1 MTPFRG
7 LLGTLTL
14 AAPQRVHIS
23 SRLMSTTVPRAR
35 ERKLPATFYR
45 GGTSKALLIQ
55 RSDLPPHGKERDG
68 ILLSA
73 MGSPDPNGR

>member
-1 MTPFRG
+1 MTALTPG
-7 LLGTLTL
+7 LLSTLSTRSIRSPIAMRLMTTAVPRTRERRL
-14 AAPQRVHIS
+14 AA
-23 SRLMSTTVPRAR
+23 TY
-35 ERKLPATFYR
+35 YR

-55 RSDLPPHGKERDG
+55 REDLPPHGAKRDS

>member
-1 MTPFRG
+1 
-7 LLGTLTL
+7 
-14 AAPQRVHIS
+14 
-23 SRLMSTTVPRAR
+23 MSTTVPRTR
-35 ERKLPATFYR
+35 ERRLAATFYR

-55 RSDLPPHGKERDG
+55 REDLPPHGAKRDS